1 MKVNRYYHTNLL
13 FYNLRTLK
21 LEDLI
26 NLKTIMIMYKA
37 KIIYYV
43 LNIFKGYFRL
53 YKINTMKQDKQDNS
67 HCNIIEQILN
77 QCQYQCMV

>member
-13 FYNLRTLK
+13 FYNLRILN

-37 KIIYYV
+37 KKYY
-43 LNIFKGYFRL
+43 LRIFKGYFRS
-53 YKINTMKQDKQDNS
+53 YKINAMKQDKHDNS
-67 HCNIIEQILN
+67 HCNSIEQI
-77 QCQYQCMV
+77 